1 MTDQIDKI
9 KNQLLQDAFNRHP
22 GQKLEPMPKLK
33 TLEDGFDIVDFLGIV
48 KFEYH
53 VPGDPSSKCL
63 ARHIHDGSIFCDS

>member
-1 MTDQIDKI
+1 MIEVETI
-9 KNQLLQDAFNRHP
+9 KNQLLNDARERHP

-53 VPGDPSSKCL
+53 IPGDPSSKCL
-63 ARHIHDGSIFCDS
+63 ARYLHDGSLFC